1 MRCIR
6 TEAARRRQSRDETAV
21 CSEWTWDC
29 FPLVSEC
36 CRPHDTL
43 ARMALSTFYRQ
54 AVPGGA
60 ATFGT
65 THWSVVLATGGSDR
79 EKAREALEQLCAAYW
94 YPLYVFAR
102 RQGYDAAESEDLT
115 QEFFARLL
123 QRNDLA
129 EVSPERGRFRSFLLA
144 SFKHFLTNEYHRQQT
159 VKRGGLATLFSL
171 EREAPETRY
180 RLELAD
186 PVTPEILFERRWALT
201 VLERAVERVRAEYA
215 ASEKADLFEEL
226 KEFLSNQRALPH
238 AAIASKYGISV
249 GAVGVTI
256 HRLRKRYAEVL
267 REEIAHTVSALE
279 EIDDEIRH
287 LIAAVGR

>member
-1 MRCIR
+1 
-6 TEAARRRQSRDETAV
+6 
-21 CSEWTWDC
+21 
-29 FPLVSEC
+29 
-36 CRPHDTL
+36 
-43 ARMALSTFYRQ
+43 MALSTFYRQ
-54 AVPGGA
+54 AVPGRA

-79 EKAREALEQLCAAYW
+79 EKAHEALEQLCAAYW

-129 EVSPERGRFRSFLLA
+129 EVNPKRGRFRSFLLA
-144 SFKHFLTNEYHRQQT
+144 SFKHLLANEYHRQQT
-159 VKRGGLATLFSL
+159 EKRGGLAILVSL
-171 EREAPETRY
+171 EREEPETRY
-180 RLELAD
+180 RLEPAD
-186 PVTPEILFERRWALT
+186 PVTPETLFERRWALT
-201 VLERAVERVRAEYA
+201 VLERAVERVREEYA
-215 ASEKADLFEEL
+215 VSEKADLFEAL
-226 KEFLSNQRALPH
+226 KEFLSNQKSLPH

-267 REEIAHTVSALE
+267 REEISHTVSTRE
-279 EIDDEIRH
+279 DIDDEIRH

>member
-1 MRCIR
+1 MG
-6 TEAARRRQSRDETAV
+6 
-21 CSEWTWDC
+21 
-29 FPLVSEC
+29 
-36 CRPHDTL
+36 
-43 ARMALSTFYRQ
+43 LSTFYRH

-65 THWSVVLATGGSDR
+65 THWSVVLAAGGSDR

-102 RQGYDAAESEDLT
+102 RQGYAAAESEDLT

-144 SFKHFLTNEYHRQQT
+144 SFKHFLANEYHRQQT
-159 VKRGGLATLFSL
+159 EKRGGLATLVSL
-171 EREAPETRY
+171 EREGPETRY
-180 RLELAD
+180 RLEPAD
-186 PVTPEILFERRWALT
+186 PVTSEILFERRWALT
-201 VLERAVERVRAEYA
+201 VLERAVERVREEYA
-215 ASEKADLFEEL
+215 VSEKADLFEEL
-226 KEFLSNQRALPH
+226 KDFLSNQKSLPH

-267 REEIAHTVSALE
+267 REEISHTVSTPEDIA
-279 EIDDEIRH
+279 DEVRH

>member
-1 MRCIR
+1 
-6 TEAARRRQSRDETAV
+6 
-21 CSEWTWDC
+21 
-29 FPLVSEC
+29 
-36 CRPHDTL
+36 
-43 ARMALSTFYRQ
+43 MALSTFYRQ

-60 ATFGT
+60 ATFAT
-65 THWSVVLATGGSDR
+65 THWSVVLAAGQNDQ
-79 EKAREALEQLCAAYW
+79 EKAHQALEKLCAAYW
-94 YPLYVFAR
+94 YPLYVFVR
-102 RQGYDAAESEDLT
+102 RKGYEAAESEDLT

-144 SFKHFLTNEYHRQQT
+144 SFKHLLANEYHRQQT
-159 VKRGGLATLFSL
+159 EKRGGLATLVSL
-171 EREAPETRY
+171 EREAPEARY
-180 RLELAD
+180 RLEPAD

-201 VLERAVERVRAEYA
+201 VLERAVERVREEYA
-215 ASEKADLFEEL
+215 VSEKADLFEEL
-226 KEFLSNQRALPH
+226 KEFLSNQKSLPH

-267 REEIAHTVSALE
+267 REEISHTVSTPEDIEA
-279 EIDDEIRH
+279 EIRH